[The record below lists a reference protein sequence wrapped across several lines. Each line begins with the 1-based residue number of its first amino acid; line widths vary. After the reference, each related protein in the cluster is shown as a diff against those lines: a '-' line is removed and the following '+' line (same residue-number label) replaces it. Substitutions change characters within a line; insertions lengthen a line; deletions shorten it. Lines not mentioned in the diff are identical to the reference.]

1 MDRQLLYTEKKNLQV
16 FGYGIKGFVLSMIET
31 SIQLTKGE
39 ISGNEIEQI
48 MDFGR
53 EMLTAPIQLLEHV
66 EDTLQHLQNNYT
78 LLLITKGDLIDQ
90 ETKIA
95 RSGLSDYFNSIEII
109 SEKNVPAYQ
118 KILDKHQ
125 IQPERFLMVG
135 NSIRSDILPV
145 LEMGGTAVYVP
156 YEIDWAHE
164 HDSKPSSSAS
174 FHKMKHLGK
183 FPGWLKTMEVKTG

>member
-1 MDRQLLYTEKKNLQV
+1 MRSSKSWILAEKCSPHRYSCWNMLKIPCRTPKQLY
-16 FGYGIKGFVLSMIET
+16 S
-31 SIQLTKGE
+31 
-39 ISGNEIEQI
+39 
-48 MDFGR
+48 
-53 EMLTAPIQLLEHV
+53 P
-66 EDTLQHLQNNYT
+66 
-78 LLLITKGDLIDQ
+78 LITKGDLIDQ

-118 KILDKHQ
+118 KIPEKHQ

-164 HDSKPSSSAS
+164 HDFKPRSSHH
-174 FHKMKHLGK
+174 FMK
-183 FPGWLKTMEVKTG
+183 

>member
-1 MDRQLLYTEKKNLQV
+1 
-16 FGYGIKGFVLSMIET
+16 
-31 SIQLTKGE
+31 
-39 ISGNEIEQI
+39 

-66 EDTLQHLQNNYT
+66 EDALQHLQNNYI

-109 SEKNVPAYQ
+109 SEKNVPAYK

-145 LEMGGTAVYVP
+145 LEMGGTAVYIP

-164 HDSKPSSSAS
+164 HDSKPSSSTS
-174 FHKMKHLGK
+174 FYEMKHLGQL
-183 FPGWLKTMEVKTG
+183 PGWLKNMEVRTG